1 MTRPDPRPRPRPPGR
16 LPGARCDCNGPCMC
30 AAPVPLLRWFAAQV
44 SVYHGP
50 EAHSLDFGLC
60 GQSLRMCGICM
71 LVATLYRATHHHWP
85 GILP

>member
-1 MTRPDPRPRPRPPGR
+1 
-16 LPGARCDCNGPCMC
+16 MC

-50 EAHSLDFGLC
+50 AVNPFGHGQC
-60 GQSLRMCGICM
+60 GQPLRMCGICM
-71 LVATLYRATHHHWP
+71 LVASLHRAAREGWP